1 LKRIELKGLVFSGE
15 GTGKRFVD
23 LPWVNQQISE
33 KLDFIPYSG
42 TLNLRLNEKSI
53 KCKKLLEKTPTEK
66 IIPVKGYFNG
76 ALFKAFIG
84 ILECAIVIPQISDY
98 PEDLLEVIASVNLRK
113 ALELED
119 GCEVIVTVNL

>member
-1 LKRIELKGLVFSGE
+1 MKRIELKGLVFSGE
-15 GTGKRFVD
+15 GSGKKFVD

-42 TLNLRLNEKSI
+42 TLNLRLNEKSL
-53 KCKKLLEKTPTEK
+53 KWKKLLEKTPTEK
-66 IIPVKGYFNG
+66 IVPVKGYFNG

-84 ILECAIVIPQISDY
+84 ILECAIVVPLIPDY

-119 GCEVIVTVNL
+119 GCEVKVTVNL

>member
-1 LKRIELKGLVFSGE
+1 MKRIELKGLVFSGE
-15 GTGKRFVD
+15 GSGKKFFD

-42 TLNLRLNEKSI
+42 TLNLRLNEKSL
-53 KCKKLLEKTPTEK
+53 KWKKLLEKTPTEK

-84 ILECAIVIPQISDY
+84 ILECAIVVPLIPDY

-119 GCEVIVTVNL
+119 GCEVKVTVNL

>member
-1 LKRIELKGLVFSGE
+1 MKRIELKGLVFSGE
-15 GTGKRFVD
+15 GSGKKFVD
-23 LPWVNQQISE
+23 LPWVSQQISE

-42 TLNLRLNEKSI
+42 TLNLRLNEKSL
-53 KCKKLLEKTPTEK
+53 KWKKLLEKTPTEK
-66 IIPVKGYFNG
+66 IVPVKGYFNG

-84 ILECAIVIPQISDY
+84 ILECAIVVPLIPDY

-119 GCEVIVTVNL
+119 GCEVKVTVNL

>member
-1 LKRIELKGLVFSGE
+1 MKRIELKGLVFSGE
-15 GTGKRFVD
+15 GSGKKFVD
-23 LPWVNQQISE
+23 LPWVNKQISE

-42 TLNLRLNEKSI
+42 TLNLRLSEKSI
-53 KCKKLLEKTPTEK
+53 RWKKLLEKTPTEK

-76 ALFKAFIG
+76 ALFRAFIG
-84 ILECAIVIPQISDY
+84 ILECAIVVPLIPDY

-119 GCEVIVTVNL
+119 GCEVKVTVNL

>member
-1 LKRIELKGLVFSGE
+1 MKRIELKGLVFSGE
-15 GTGKRFVD
+15 GSGKNFVD

-53 KCKKLLEKTPTEK
+53 KWKKLLEKTPTEK
-66 IIPVKGYFNG
+66 IVPVEGYYNG

-84 ILECAIVIPQISDY
+84 ILECAIVVPLIPDY

-119 GCEVIVTVNL
+119 GCEVKVTVNL

>member
-1 LKRIELKGLVFSGE
+1 MKRIELKGLVFSGE
-15 GTGKRFVD
+15 GSGKKFVD

-42 TLNLRLNEKSI
+42 TLNLRLNEKSL
-53 KCKKLLEKTPTEK
+53 KWKKLLEKTPTEK

-84 ILECAIVIPQISDY
+84 ILECAIVVPLIPDY

-119 GCEVIVTVNL
+119 GCEVKVTVNL

>member
-1 LKRIELKGLVFSGE
+1 MKRIELKGLVFSGE
-15 GTGKRFVD
+15 GSGKKFVD
-23 LPWVNQQISE
+23 LPWVSQQISE

-42 TLNLRLNEKSI
+42 TLNLRLNEKSL
-53 KCKKLLEKTPTEK
+53 KWKKLLEKTPTEK

-84 ILECAIVIPQISDY
+84 ILECAIVVPLIPDY

-119 GCEVIVTVNL
+119 GCEVKVTVNL

>member
-1 LKRIELKGLVFSGE
+1 MKRIELKGLVFSGE
-15 GTGKRFVD
+15 GSGKKFVD

-53 KCKKLLEKTPTEK
+53 KWKKLLEKTPTEK

-76 ALFKAFIG
+76 ALFRAFIG
-84 ILECAIVIPQISDY
+84 ILECAIVVPLIPDY

-119 GCEVIVTVNL
+119 GCEVKVTVNL

>member
-1 LKRIELKGLVFSGE
+1 MKRIELKGLVFSGE
-15 GTGKRFVD
+15 GSGKKFVD

-53 KCKKLLEKTPTEK
+53 KWKKLLEKTPTEK

-84 ILECAIVIPQISDY
+84 ILECAIVVPLIPDY

-119 GCEVIVTVNL
+119 GCEVKVTVNL

>member
-1 LKRIELKGLVFSGE
+1 MKRIELKGLVFSGE
-15 GTGKRFVD
+15 GSGKKFVD

-42 TLNLRLNEKSI
+42 TLNLRLNEKSL
-53 KCKKLLEKTPTEK
+53 KWKKLLEKTPTEK
-66 IIPVKGYFNG
+66 IISVKGYFDG

-84 ILECAIVIPQISDY
+84 ILECAIVVPLIPDY

-119 GCEVIVTVNL
+119 GCEVKVTVNL

>member
-1 LKRIELKGLVFSGE
+1 MKRIELKGLVFSGE
-15 GTGKRFVD
+15 GSGKKFVD
-23 LPWVNQQISE
+23 LPWVSQQISE

-42 TLNLRLNEKSI
+42 TLNLRLNEKSL
-53 KCKKLLEKTPTEK
+53 KWKKLLEKTPTEK

-76 ALFKAFIG
+76 VLFKAFIG
-84 ILECAIVIPQISDY
+84 ILECAIVIPLIPDY

-119 GCEVIVTVNL
+119 GCEVTVTVNL